1 MPEKWAAEAS
11 QAAEYLNPAESEGL
25 VARTLAEVQI
35 ALLDSPFRSLILAL
49 LHYIDQLEKRHPGSA
64 LTIVLPEAL
73 PTHWWLWPFHTQTAL
88 PLTAA
93 LLLRPNTIVVDVPLQ
108 VPVQVLTQAGT
119 SLADHEL
126 RAQARAVREQYP
138 RCTLR
143 CTRWKAESLIRH
155 R

>member
-1 MPEKWAAEAS
+1 MPEKWADEAS

-25 VARTLAEVQI
+25 VARTLTEVQL
-35 ALLDSPFRSLILAL
+35 ALLESPFRSLILPL
-49 LHYIDQLEKRHPGSA
+49 LHYIDQLEKRDPGSA

-88 PLTAA
+88 PLKAA
-93 LLLRPNTIVVDVPLQ
+93 LLLRPITIVVDVPLQ
-108 VPVQVLTQAGT
+108 VQVLTQAGK